1 MNLNKNPYLEA
12 FKSEKSNRC
21 FLFSTENINDKL
33 SGGHIEILSDVYL
46 LSEVFK
52 HVYVVYPS
60 KKENVNASLKNNF
73 FDTTNRHLN
82 IKYIPV
88 KLNKSFLSKIF
99 ISNNRLDIFS
109 FLDKYNFKKDD
120 IFFVVGHRNILLH
133 LILFLKYGSRQ
144 ISFKSQGSMI
154 KYNFDNFLALVNLG
168 ILDINQYIKRIILFS
183 FFLIVENFSYVFSNK
198 LFIMRDKKNLYNNF
212 YLYSI
217 EKKFKNNVFYNCAS
231 SFFYFNKVNQKSTLK
246 KSRKEKNKIIILGSL
261 GDNTFPNNLLGLAVI
276 IKALRKANKSYKIRI
291 KIAGKCNNK
300 SKHLLERYV
309 NKNDFEI
316 EFLNYISNLSFFYKS
331 LDGLI
336 VPAYCGSGIPIKIF
350 DAFFNFDGPIL
361 TNNYVKE
368 SSGEFLKSKNI
379 VHYDANLFLNY
390 FNRNNS

>member
-1 MNLNKNPYLEA
+1 
-12 FKSEKSNRC
+12 
-21 FLFSTENINDKL
+21 
-33 SGGHIEILSDVYL
+33 EILSDVYL

-246 KSRKEKNKIIILGSL
+246 KSRKEKNKIIIL
-261 GDNTFPNNLLGLAVI
+261 
-276 IKALRKANKSYKIRI
+276 
-291 KIAGKCNNK
+291 
-300 SKHLLERYV
+300 
-309 NKNDFEI
+309 
-316 EFLNYISNLSFFYKS
+316 
-331 LDGLI
+331 
-336 VPAYCGSGIPIKIF
+336 
-350 DAFFNFDGPIL
+350 
-361 TNNYVKE
+361 
-368 SSGEFLKSKNI
+368 
-379 VHYDANLFLNY
+379 
-390 FNRNNS
+390 